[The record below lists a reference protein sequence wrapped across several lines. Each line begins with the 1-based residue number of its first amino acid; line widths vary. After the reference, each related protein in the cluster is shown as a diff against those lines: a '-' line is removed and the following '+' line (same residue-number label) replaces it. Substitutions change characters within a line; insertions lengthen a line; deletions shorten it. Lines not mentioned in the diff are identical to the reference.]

1 MPSRPFRFGGRTPLA
16 DFERLSQRPGAIPAA
31 AAHLDLDR
39 AASTRFGWANAPGK
53 GQRVSISSL
62 LLFAAVYF
70 VAVATPGPGVAALV
84 ARVLAHGLIGVAP
97 FIAGYVVGDL
107 IWLAI
112 AATGLA
118 VLAHEFAGVFIV
130 LKFAGVAYL
139 LYVAWGMARSSATS
153 DAGAPPARAA
163 RGWRAFSGSLS
174 LTLGNP
180 KVIVFF
186 LSIMPLVVDLDAM
199 TPAISI
205 EIAATSVIVLS
216 ATLFAYALAANR
228 ARAMLRS
235 MRAMRLVHRAA
246 AGVMAGVALAIATR

>member
-1 MPSRPFRFGGRTPLA
+1 MP
-16 DFERLSQRPGAIPAA
+16 
-31 AAHLDLDR
+31 
-39 AASTRFGWANAPGK
+39 
-53 GQRVSISSL
+53 ISSL

-70 VAVATPGPGVAALV
+70 AAVATPGPGVAALV
-84 ARVLAHGLIGVAP
+84 ARVLAHGLAGVAP

-112 AATGLA
+112 AATGMA
-118 VLAHEFAGVFIV
+118 VLAHEFAGLFIA

-139 LYVAWGMARSSATS
+139 LYVAWGMARASTPLGAAT
-153 DAGAPPARAA
+153 PPARAA
-163 RGWRAFSGSLS
+163 RGWRAFAGSLS

-199 TPAISI
+199 TPASFL

-216 ATLFAYALAANR
+216 ATLAAYAFAANR
-228 ARAMLRS
+228 AREMLRS
-235 MRAMRLVHRAA
+235 TRAMRLVHRAA
-246 AGVMAGVALAIATR
+246 ASVMAGVALAIATR